1 MISLINDYRNEITQK
16 KFSYQKLTN
25 FPSLNIKSP
34 VKSYANNGLLEVYF
48 SGRSIKTKT
57 EIAEKAKKELEQHIA
72 NGTELSEKDMVWLNP
87 LFKVLKTEA
96 SIAEINGSHCHPWS
110 KQHFDHR
117 KELLKTID
125 AVLGATNYRPISRK
139 IGNYSI
145 TVNNKDINKHIK
157 SAYSVKSF
165 SNLFELCNKKGTF
178 SLMFDKNGFPITTNI
193 GLDEDIVMRGN
204 VWVTDVTRT
213 LKLIKK
219 KYPEKLKPILE
230 KLSKFYSNETE
241 EFKRVCKNPFMYTI
255 GNKINGNWQFF
266 GVGHSF
272 NPETLTADRKFMAV
286 RLDSQGVFLQE
297 LTSTITSGLN
307 GKERLGISSHKDVS
321 DDMVNSITMIG
332 LYLKGIKF
340 PYCVSCGNWENT
352 MMHSITSDTEI
363 VRAGLKGVQKIFKS
377 KDAESLAL
385 QKRLEENYT
394 RLKSEWKL
402 PKDDYPEKT
411 FKELVQNSINGANE
425 RLRQNYIVEDVKD
438 PAKVKDAAL
447 SFVPHT
453 SVLSNDTLKDVKK
466 NLEILD
472 SLRSFGGQNGI
483 VRYERDAY
491 ENLNYELAI
500 DSDGKFSFGDMKDR
514 WTSTSPSKLKYKA
527 EWFMVSDISKGYGV
541 QLEKIL
547 KKVKKEKRTPNQDE
561 MELIKRTLD
570 GEVEYINRGYARV
583 TEEGTVK
590 SNGKPSSGWEVPES
604 YMAVTSLKDID
615 KNEKKT
621 YLPGMPLSWA
631 KASLD
636 DASEKMFSNLKMLE
650 EMGIVVNS
658 EKSL

>member
-1 MISLINDYRNEITQK
+1 MISLIKEHKNNIVQK
-16 KFSYQKLTN
+16 NSTYISKKPIYS
-25 FPSLNIKSP
+25 PSSNIKSP
-34 VKSYANNGLLEVYF
+34 IKPYANNGLLEVYF
-48 SGRSIKTKT
+48 SGRSIKTKI
-57 EIAEKAKKELEQHIA
+57 EIAQKAKKELEQHIA
-72 NGTELSEKDMVWLNP
+72 KGTELSEKDMVWLKP
-87 LFKVLKTEA
+87 LFKVLRTET

-110 KQHFDHR
+110 KQNFDHR

-125 AVLGATNYRPISRK
+125 AVLGATNYNPIKRDFKS
-139 IGNYSI
+139 YAL
-145 TVNNKDINKHIK
+145 TVNNPEVNKHIK
-157 SAYSVKSF
+157 STYCSESF
-165 SNLFELCNKKGTF
+165 SNLFELCDKRGTF

-193 GLDEDIVMRGN
+193 GIDEDVVMRGN

-213 LKLIKK
+213 LKLVKK
-219 KYPEKLKPILE
+219 KYPEKVKPILE

-241 EFKRVCKNPFMYTI
+241 EFKRVCKNPFIYAN
-255 GNKINGNWQFF
+255 GYKINGNWQFF

-272 NPETLTADRKFMAV
+272 NPEILTADRKFMAV

-297 LTSTITSGLN
+297 LSSTITSSLN
-307 GKERLGISSHKDVS
+307 GTEKLGIFSHKDIN

-340 PYCVSCGNWENT
+340 PYCTSCGNWENT

-385 QKRLEENYT
+385 QKRLEENYK

-402 PKDDYPEKT
+402 PKYDYPEKT

-425 RLRQNYIVEDVKD
+425 RLRQNYIVEDATD
-438 PAKVKDAAL
+438 PTKFTDAAL

-453 SVLSNDTLKDVKK
+453 SVLINDTLKDVKK

-472 SLRSFGGQNGI
+472 SLKGLVGKNGI

-547 KKVKKEKRTPNQDE
+547 KRVKKEKRTPNQDE

-570 GEVEYINRGYARV
+570 GEVEHINRGYARV
-583 TEEGTVK
+583 TGEGTVK
-590 SNGKPSSGWEVPES
+590 SNGKPSSSWEVPES

-615 KNEKKT
+615 KNEEKN

-636 DASEKMFSNLKMLE
+636 DASEKMLSNLKMLE
-650 EMGIVVNS
+650 EMGISVNS
-658 EKSL
+658 